1 MSKMSKTLTQGKFS
15 VRMLAVFCAALFCTT
30 SALSAGSSNKN
41 MPAPKDVKQNVSPE
55 TKQKDENKKDSLIS
69 SDEQL
74 ANQKSD
80 PLPHLPLS
88 SDLLYQ
94 ILSADI
100 AEQRG
105 LEVYAFDTMLDAAR
119 ETKDPRLARRAAEIA
134 VKARKSGDALEA
146 TRLWHELAPQSIEA
160 ERFFLGFLV
169 VENRM
174 REVKNVFASR
184 LAKASPAE
192 RPALFYQFQQILS
205 GTRDKTAAFS
215 VMEDVLRPYLDMPAA
230 HIALSVSAFINN
242 DSVRAKEEAQKALA
256 LKPES
261 ETAVLALAQASSDP
275 NEAVEILAGFLKKY
289 PDSRE
294 VRIAAARLMIKQKQ
308 YDRARQEFEKIRL
321 SQPQDLMVLYSLGLL
336 SIQENDYATAQKYLT
351 EYIDTATKL
360 NKENRDSV
368 QVLFLLSQIAEE
380 QHHYDKALE
389 WLGRIDQDEEDE
401 VSLSV
406 DIKKA
411 QIYARKGNIQR
422 ARKIISELESENPYE
437 KERLLLTEAQ
447 ILRDVKK
454 PYDALDV
461 LQNGLTEFPKSTN
474 ILYDY
479 ALTAENLGK
488 YGEMEVALRKII
500 EIDPKYQQAY
510 NALGYSLADRS
521 IRLEEAYDL
530 IDKAMKLAPNDPF
543 ITDSLGWVL
552 FRQGKMDEAEQQLQR
567 AYQLRQDPEIAVHLG
582 EVLWAKGNKE
592 KAMAFFRQ
600 AYAKDPKSEL
610 LQSTLSRLKINL

>member
-1 MSKMSKTLTQGKFS
+1 
-15 VRMLAVFCAALFCTT
+15 
-30 SALSAGSSNKN
+30 
-41 MPAPKDVKQNVSPE
+41 
-55 TKQKDENKKDSLIS
+55 
-69 SDEQL
+69 
-74 ANQKSD
+74 
-80 PLPHLPLS
+80 
-88 SDLLYQ
+88 
-94 ILSADI
+94 
-100 AEQRG
+100 
-105 LEVYAFDTMLDAAR
+105 
-119 ETKDPRLARRAAEIA
+119 
-134 VKARKSGDALEA
+134 
-146 TRLWHELAPQSIEA
+146 
-160 ERFFLGFLV
+160 
-169 VENRM
+169 M
-174 REVKNVFASR
+174 REVRNVFASR

-205 GTRDKTAAFS
+205 GTRDKAAAFS

-275 NEAVEILAGFLKKY
+275 NEAIEILAGFLKKY

-321 SQPQDLMVLYSLGLL
+321 LQPQDLMVLYSLGLL
-336 SIQENDYATAQKYLT
+336 SIQENDYETAQKYLT
-351 EYIDTATKL
+351 EYLDTATKL

-411 QIYARKGNIQR
+411 QIYAKKGNIQR

-454 PYDALDV
+454 PYDALNV

-479 ALTAENLGK
+479 ALTAENLSK
-488 YGEMEVALRKII
+488 YGKMEVALRKII

-552 FRQGKMDEAEQQLQR
+552 FRQGKMDEAEQQLRR

-592 KAMAFFRQ
+592 EAMAFFRQ
-600 AYAKDPKSEL
+600 AHAKDPKSEL